1 MATYLI
7 SGASGFIGSHL
18 AGALAADG
26 HQVIRLKRGRAGDS
40 DVPWDPEAGVVE
52 QERLSRAR
60 PDVVINLAGEPI
72 AQRWTSGRKRRIRTS
87 RVNGTRAL
95 ATALASLTHK
105 PSALV
110 SGSAI
115 GYYGAHRG
123 DAILHEGSASGSD
136 FLAETAREWEHATA
150 SATEAGIRVVTP
162 RTGIVLGVDGGA
174 LAKMLPPFKLGVG
187 GRIGS
192 GQQWMSWIAL
202 SDMVAALRFAADS
215 ASLRG
220 PVNFVSPDAVRNS
233 EFTDTLAKVLGRP
246 AMIPVP
252 EIALQL
258 AFGEMAK
265 NTILASQ
272 HVVPK
277 KLAGAGFQF
286 RHPRLEDALRYEL
299 RR

>member
-1 MATYLI
+1 VATYLI

-26 HQVIRLKRGRAGDS
+26 HQVIRLKRGRAGDG
-40 DVPWDPEAGVVE
+40 DVPWDPEAGVVDTD
-52 QERLSRAR
+52 RLARA
-60 PDVVINLAGEPI
+60 PLDVVINLAGEPI
-72 AQRWTSGRKRRIRTS
+72 ARRWTSGRKRRIRTS

-95 ATALASLTHK
+95 ATALASMNRK

-115 GYYGAHRG
+115 GYYGARRG
-123 DAILHEGSASGSD
+123 DEILDEGSAPGSD
-136 FLAETAREWEHATA
+136 YLAETAREWEQATA
-150 SATEAGIRVVTP
+150 PATDAGIRVVTP
-162 RTGIVLGVDGGA
+162 RTGIVLGAEGGA
-174 LAKMLPPFKLGVG
+174 LAKILPPFMLGVG

-192 GQQWMSWIAL
+192 GHQWMSWIAL

-220 PVNFVSPDAVRNS
+220 PVNCVAPDAVRNS

-252 EIALQL
+252 EFALQL
-258 AFGEMAK
+258 AFGEMAT

-272 HVVPK
+272 RVVPK

-286 RHPRLEDALRYEL
+286 RHPRLEEALRYEL